1 MSKANAIPLLYH
13 TKPLLLVNPATSCT
27 PERSFSTA
35 CRLKTWLRATMKSKR
50 FNSLAILNIH
60 KDLTDKL
67 DLKDIGN
74 EFVSAREGRLEYFGK
89 FV

>member
-13 TKPLLLVNPATSCT
+13 TKRKQ
-27 PERSFSTA
+27 ER
-35 CRLKTWLRATMKSKR
+35 KRAPTKSKR
-50 FNSLAILNIH
+50 FISLAILNIH